1 MTSSRCTY
9 WNTPMIR
16 QSIKKLKNN
25 IESKHKE
32 SVRIKN
38 KVVKLIEEL
47 KESDNHAD
55 KTRIQNLLYKLKSDM
70 KALESELNEMKEE
83 VYGSWAPKKDK

>member
-1 MTSSRCTY
+1 
-9 WNTPMIR
+9 MIR